1 MISLNALPSI
11 DRASINSIIVDSLI
25 VYDLSQLDQW
35 INCYYQ
41 LVSISFRWKSNQK
54 FWREIDPS
62 TSIIRVEMERRML
75 ISISSK
81 EYLGNI
87 WTFSKMYCLYDLR
100 DTVLSTKMEYFSQI
114 HLFLSLFQLEDK
126 SKIIFFPKKRSYN

>member
-81 EYLGNI
+81 EYLGKDEHLDSFKNVL
-87 WTFSKMYCLYDLR
+87 FVRSKRYSPFNKDG
-100 DTVLSTKMEYFSQI
+100 
-114 HLFLSLFQLEDK
+114 
-126 SKIIFFPKKRSYN
+126 IFFSDTPFFIALPTRR